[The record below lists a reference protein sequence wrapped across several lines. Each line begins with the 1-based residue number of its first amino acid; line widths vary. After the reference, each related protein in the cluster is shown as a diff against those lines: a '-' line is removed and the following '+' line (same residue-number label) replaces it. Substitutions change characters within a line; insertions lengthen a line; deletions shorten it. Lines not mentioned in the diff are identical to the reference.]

1 MITSKKHLK
10 STRQTRFAVV
20 RQFAAR
26 QILAEGFPLAGNG
39 KFRMGLRYDYKK
51 FLESARQTRFAVV
64 CQFAARQILAEG
76 LPHAGNG
83 KFRK

>member
-10 STRQTRFAVV
+10 STRQLVAVV

-39 KFRMGLRYDYKK
+39 KFRK
-51 FLESARQTRFAVV
+51 
-64 CQFAARQILAEG
+64 
-76 LPHAGNG
+76 
-83 KFRK
+83 